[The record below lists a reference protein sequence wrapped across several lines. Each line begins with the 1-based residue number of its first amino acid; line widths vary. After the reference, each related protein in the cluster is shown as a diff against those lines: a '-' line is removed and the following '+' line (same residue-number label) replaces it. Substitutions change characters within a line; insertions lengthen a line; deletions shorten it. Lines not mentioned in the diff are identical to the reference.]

1 MPHAE
6 EAWPLPNGVTLWAR
20 RWEPEGAAQ
29 GAVGLVH
36 GLGEHAGRYGNL
48 VARLTGAGYAVCA
61 VDLRGHGH
69 SSGRRG
75 HTLVE
80 ECVADIDRLLDD
92 MAGRFPGLP
101 RFLYGHSFGG
111 LLVLSHLLRRRP
123 PLAGAVVTGPAL
135 HTDLRAQ
142 KLKVLAT
149 RALGRLAPEVT
160 LPSGVDSSL
169 VSRDPAVVAAYRADP
184 LVHDRVSLG
193 FGRQALAAIDHT
205 LAHAGEISV
214 PLLVLHGGADRLTFP
229 SGSQALAAAVPGDCT
244 LRILDGL
251 YHEVHQE
258 PEREQVFDE
267 VVAWLDARRH

>member
-1 MPHAE
+1 MPG
-6 EAWPLPNGVTLWAR
+6 GVTLWTR
-20 RWEPEGAAQ
+20 RWAPEGAVR

-36 GLGEHAGRYGNL
+36 GLGEHAGRYGDL
-48 VARLTGAGYAVCA
+48 VACLTGAGYAVGA

-80 ECVADIDRLLDD
+80 ECLVDIDRLLDD
-92 MAGRFPGLP
+92 LAARFPEVP

-123 PLAGAVVTGPAL
+123 APAAGAVVTGPAL

-142 KLKVLAT
+142 KSKVLAT
-149 RALGRLAPEVT
+149 RVLGRFLPEVT
-160 LPSGVDSSL
+160 IPSGLDANL
-169 VSRDPAVVAAYRADP
+169 ISRDPDVVAAYRADP

-193 FGRQALAAIDHT
+193 LGRQALAAIDHT
-205 LAHAGEISV
+205 LAHAGELSV

-229 SGSQALAAAVPGDCT
+229 SGSQALADAVERDCT

-251 YHEVHQE
+251 YHEVHHE
-258 PEREQVFDE
+258 PERNNVFDE
-267 VVAWLDARRH
+267 IITWLRIQSGNGGG